1 MKEEQVEKGQK
12 TEAKYLINVGYFT
25 FTQATKDGN
34 FELTPKMSQLLFD
47 DYHKARKEY
56 KELSRTKI
64 FNNNTVVGEIGFSI
78 FSIELVDINKYQ
90 SLMEQHNK
98 DSQEVENESEDNN
111 TEEG

>member
-1 MKEEQVEKGQK
+1 MKEEQVEKEQK

-34 FELTPKMSQLLFD
+34 FELTPKISQLLFN

-56 KELSRTKI
+56 KELSRSKI
-64 FNNNTVVGEIGFSI
+64 FNNKTVVGEIGFSI

-90 SLMEQHNK
+90 SLLEQKEDNQ
-98 DSQEVENESEDNN
+98 DVEVGENEEED
-111 TEEG
+111 GVY